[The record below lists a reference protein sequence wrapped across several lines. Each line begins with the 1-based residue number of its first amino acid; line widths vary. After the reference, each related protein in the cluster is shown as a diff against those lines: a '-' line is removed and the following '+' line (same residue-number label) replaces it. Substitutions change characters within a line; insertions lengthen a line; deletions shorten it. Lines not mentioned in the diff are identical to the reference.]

1 MANYVIAGA
10 GAAGLYTA
18 YRLLKSGKLV
28 AGEDTVDLYEW
39 SPTRVGG
46 RINSYTFPDQSG
58 QYVETG
64 GMRFSK
70 DVKFPTSIQTGHVFV
85 QNLIVEMGLESD
97 VVDFFMSN
105 FGQVPGS
112 GRLYYLRGINFYEAQ
127 VSLGAVKLP
136 YNFDEAFTAKGY
148 GTKVAEDVF
157 GAIADIFAPGSGTG
171 WNRAQWCTYFAKGAV
186 PEGKGTRAFEAGTPI
201 GDIGY
206 WNLLYDQLGD
216 EGFDYVTDANGFA
229 SNTINWH
236 SADAMQS
243 NTEFGDGSTYSRI
256 QGGYSKLFEALRQ
269 KVEELGQALQ
279 NRDPL
284 SLGRRLTGFTHDEAS
299 GTFELTTLSSAGR
312 SETRTCD
319 HLFLA
324 MPRQSLELLADGS
337 GPDHVLN
344 DPKVRLYMESA
355 MNQPAYKV
363 AMLFDD
369 AWWLDDAIVKY
380 KPNLSPEGS
389 GGPTMTDLPLRQ
401 IYYFGNDA
409 SATPNGGP
417 YVLLATYD
425 DMQFVTF
432 WQEMESTGSDVVAGS
447 LDFQPLTGPTEVP
460 TYGPMA
466 QILLSQLASVHG
478 AEVGKIP
485 QPSSVIFQDWGRN
498 PYGAGYHGWAPHYD
512 ICTVMQDIRTPGTL
526 AGKPMNLYIV
536 GACYSIDQA
545 WVEGALCTAESVLNE
560 FFDLPPF
567 CPLPDSYNLIC
578 TPADAK
584 RPLPRAGSGGG
595 KATPSGT

>member
-1 MANYVIAGA
+1 MTSYVIAGG
-10 GAAGLYTA
+10 GASGLYTA
-18 YRLLKSGKLV
+18 YRLLSSGKLV
-28 AGEDTVDLYEW
+28 RGEDTVELLEW

-46 RINSYTFPDQSG
+46 RINTYVFPDQSG

-70 DVKFPTSIQTGHVFV
+70 DVHFPTSIETGHVFV
-85 QNLIVEMGLESD
+85 QNLIVKMGLQAK

-105 FGQVPGS
+105 LGPGTGS
-112 GRLYYLRGINFYEAQ
+112 GRLYYLRGQTFYEAH
-127 VSLGAVKLP
+127 VTPGGVNLP
-136 YNFDEAFTAKGY
+136 YNFDSEFIANGY
-148 GTKVAEDVF
+148 DSKVAEDVF
-157 GAIADIFAPGSGTG
+157 GALANIFAPGSQTG
-171 WNRAQWCTYFAKGAV
+171 WNRAQWCTYFARGVV

-243 NTEFGDGSTYSRI
+243 NTEFGDGSSYSRI
-256 QGGYSKLFEALRQ
+256 QGGYSSLFEALR
-269 KVEELGQALQ
+269 KSVAELGMTLQ
-279 NRDPL
+279 GRDPL
-284 SLGRRLTGFTHDEAS
+284 ALGTRLTGFSHDE
-299 GTFELTTLSSAGR
+299 GLGMFEATIVNAAGESATLNCS
-312 SETRTCD
+312 

-324 MPRQSLELLADGS
+324 MPRQSLELLAGGC
-337 GPDHVLN
+337 GPDNPLN
-344 DPKVRLYMESA
+344 DPKVKLYIESA

-363 AMLFDD
+363 AMLFDEP
-369 AWWLDDAIVKY
+369 WWLDESIVRF
-380 KPNLSPEGS
+380 KPNLSPAGS

-409 SATPNGGP
+409 TPTPNGGP

-432 WQEMESTGSDVVAGS
+432 WQEMESAGDDTIAGS
-447 LDFQPLTGPTEVP
+447 LDYQPLTGPTEVP
-460 TYGPMA
+460 GWGPMS

-478 AEVGKIP
+478 ADPDRIP
-485 QPSSVIFQDWGRN
+485 QPSSVVFQDWGRN
-498 PYGAGYHGWAPHYD
+498 PFGAGYHGWAPHYD

-536 GACYSIDQA
+536 GSCYSIDQA
-545 WVEGALCTAESVLNE
+545 WVEGALCTAESVLNDFCGLE
-560 FFDLPPF
+560 PF
-567 CPLPDSYNLIC
+567 CALPDSYNLIC

-584 RPLPRAGSGGG
+584 RPMPRAGSGDG